1 MEVRPTRDPDEVELA
16 IRLRERVFCEEQG
29 VDPALERDEHD
40 REALHLVALDG
51 RRIVGTCRIRVVGE
65 FGWLGRMAV
74 EADHRRAGV
83 GAALLEAGEAA
94 ARSGGARTMRL
105 HAQVA
110 ARDFYARAGYEA
122 HGEPFVE
129 DGIDH
134 VTMERPLA

>member
-1 MEVRPTRDPDEVELA
+1 MEVRPTRDAGEVELA
-16 IRLRERVFCEEQG
+16 IRLRERVFCDEQG
-29 VDPALERDEHD
+29 VDPSLERDDRD

-51 RRIVGTCRIRVVGE
+51 ARIVGTCRILVDGE
-65 FGWLGRMAV
+65 LGRLGRMAV
-74 EADHRRAGV
+74 EAERRRAGI

-94 ARSGGARTMRL
+94 ARSGGARRMRL

-110 ARDFYARAGYEA
+110 ARDFYARAGYESR
-122 HGEPFVE
+122 GGPFVE